1 MRTMRNNA
9 SRTMGN
15 NARRTMHAEGMGPK
29 VPESV
34 LTFRLQYLRFL
45 LQFFQGRP
53 FFQIL
58 LFKQLLFLFRCHC
71 VFFKVGFFLFEM
83 LPCRSQSCFS
93 FFHVFDFDFVFVD
106 LYSNGFFDFILLFLF
121 QLFKL
126 FCFLLSVFVPLFF
139 FLQQLPGRKRERERK
154 RKRERERESREK
166 LENSGYQWVLDSAQ
180 CKVPSPVSRLTFFCG
195 PRFLFGP

>member
-1 MRTMRNNA
+1 MRTMRNNENDEKQCKQNDEKQC
-9 SRTMGN
+9 TPN

-29 VPESV
+29 VPKSV
-34 LTFRLQYLRFL
+34 LTFRLQHLRFL

-71 VFFKVGFFLFEM
+71 VFFKVGSFLFEM

-106 LYSNGFFDFILLFLF
+106 LYSNGFFDFVLLFLF

-126 FCFLLSVFVPLFF
+126 FCFLR
-139 FLQQLPGRKRERERK
+139 QLPGRKREREKERK
-154 RKRERERESREK
+154 KESREK
-166 LENSGYQWVLDSAQ
+166 LENSGY
-180 CKVPSPVSRLTFFCG
+180 
-195 PRFLFGP
+195 

>member
-1 MRTMRNNA
+1 MR
-9 SRTMGN
+9 N

-29 VPESV
+29 VPKSV
-34 LTFRLQYLRFL
+34 LTFRLQHLRFL

-71 VFFKVGFFLFEM
+71 VFFKVGSFLFEM

-106 LYSNGFFDFILLFLF
+106 LYSNGFFDFVLLFLF

-126 FCFLLSVFVPLFF
+126 FCFLR
-139 FLQQLPGRKRERERK
+139 QLPGRKREREKERK
-154 RKRERERESREK
+154 KEREREQRK
-166 LENSGYQWVLDSAQ
+166 VRKQWVLDSAQ